1 MDTRDTRN
9 TPQPASRPAPALTGV
24 RRVLR
29 QPAVLVWLA
38 FLLIC
43 AVVISRTTFTADLSA
58 FLPRS
63 PSAGQR
69 VLVDQLRDGLVSRL
83 ILVGIEG
90 GDPAGRAA
98 VSKRMAASLRG
109 DTQFASVNNGEP
121 VSEERD
127 QRFIFEHRYVL
138 SPLVTPERFSAAGL
152 HQALGD
158 SLDLLGSSAGMFAKD
173 LLPHDPTGEVT
184 TLVSRLDSD
193 AQPASQDGVWASRD
207 GQRAVLV
214 VQTAGAGSDTDA
226 QARAMSAVQ
235 SAFDAA
241 AKTAPDAA
249 PESDPNAAPNAAAYH
264 LVMTGPGVF
273 SVETREN
280 IKHDVARLSAVSIV
294 LIIALLLVV
303 YRSPLALVL
312 GLLPVLS
319 GVAAGLASV
328 SLAFGT
334 VHGLTLGFGTTLIGE
349 AVDYSIYLFV
359 QSSQVQGR
367 WRGVTSANA
376 PVHDPA
382 ADSLRTWI
390 ATYWPTIRLGVL
402 TSICGFASML
412 FSGFPGLVQLGL
424 YSIAGLTTAALVTRF
439 VLPHLRGARFAIRD
453 VSRLAAT
460 LARLTRAAPRLR
472 GALVVLLIAAV
483 AALAF
488 HREHLWSH
496 ELSALS
502 PVSRQSTSL
511 DESLRADL
519 GAPDVRYL
527 VVISGASQ
535 EAVLEGAEKVSA
547 QLQPL
552 VDNGTLAGYGSPALF
567 LPSLAAQRV
576 RLASLPPADV
586 LAERMRAAVADQS
599 ISVKA
604 DAFAP
609 FIADVQAARQ
619 QPPLQRADLRGTSM
633 ALAVDAL
640 LTQRDGRWTAML
652 SLRAPEHTPP
662 ATAAA
667 AARGTAVGVAT
678 IPPDQSSLNADKIRA
693 AVAQAQVP
701 DALFVDMKAEA
712 DSLYINY
719 VREDIH
725 LSLAGLAA
733 IVVLLLIALRS
744 PRAVARTLA
753 PLVAAVLVVSAGLA
767 VAGEQLTILHLIGML
782 LIVAV
787 GSNYALFFNRPA
799 HGTHDARGAGSASG
813 NAAGNLAGTAF
824 GSALATA
831 SDTPGIAPQTLVSL
845 LIANLATVAGFGLLA
860 LARVPLLKAFGLTV
874 GPGAILALLFS
885 AILAPAVKRATAS
898 SVAERRSGER
908 A

>member
-1 MDTRDTRN
+1 MREPLSAGSSQR
-9 TPQPASRPAPALTGV
+9 GIG
-24 RRVLR
+24 RVLKQR
-29 QPAVLVWLA
+29 AVLVWLV
-38 FLLIC
+38 FLLAC

-90 GDPAGRAA
+90 GDPAARATL
-98 VSKRMAASLRG
+98 SRDMAAALRG
-109 DTQFASVNNGEP
+109 DAQFASVNNGEP
-121 VSEERD
+121 VSEARD
-127 QRFIFEHRYVL
+127 QQFIFAHRYVL
-138 SPLVTPERFSAAGL
+138 SPAVTPERFSADGL

-158 SLDLLGSSAGMFAKD
+158 SLDLLGSSAGMFTKD
-173 LLPHDPTGEVT
+173 LLPHDPTGEVA
-184 TLVSRLDSD
+184 TLVNRLDSG
-193 AQPASQDGVWASRD
+193 AQPSSQDGVWASRD
-207 GQRAVLV
+207 GKRAVLV
-214 VQTAGAGSDTDA
+214 VQTTGAGSDTDA
-226 QARAMSAVQ
+226 QARAMATVQ
-235 SAFDAA
+235 HAFD
-241 AKTAPDAA
+241 TATRAL
-249 PESDPNAAPNAAAYH
+249 PNPASYR
-264 LVMTGPGVF
+264 LLMTGPGVF
-273 SVETREN
+273 SVETRDN
-280 IKHDVARLSAVSIV
+280 IRHDVARLSAVSLV
-294 LIIALLLVV
+294 LIVALLLVV
-303 YRSPLALVL
+303 YRSPFTLVL

-319 GVAAGLASV
+319 GVAAGLGAV

-334 VHGLTLGFGTTLIGE
+334 VHGITLGFGTTLIGE

-359 QSSQVQGR
+359 QSSRMQTRDTAASAAGSSSV
-367 WRGVTSANA
+367 RG
-376 PVHDPA
+376 DA
-382 ADSLRTWI
+382 ALREWI

-453 VSRLAAT
+453 VAPLGARLASITA
-460 LARLTRAAPRLR
+460 AAPRLR
-472 GALVVLLIAAV
+472 WPLVALLV
-483 AALAF
+483 ASVATLVF
-488 HREHLWSH
+488 HRQHVWSH

-502 PVSRQSTSL
+502 PVSRQSQAL
-511 DESLRADL
+511 DESLRADV

-535 EAVLEGAEKVSA
+535 EAVLEGAEKVST

-552 VDNGTLAGYGSPALF
+552 VDKGVLAGYESPALY
-567 LPSLAAQRV
+567 LPSVAAQRA

-586 LAERMRAAVADQS
+586 LTARMHEAVANQA
-599 ISVKA
+599 ISVKPE
-604 DAFAP
+604 AFAP

-619 QPPLQRADLRGTSM
+619 QPLLQRADLRGTSM

-640 LTQRDGRWTAML
+640 LTERAGRWSAML
-652 SLRAPEHTPP
+652 SLRAPDHAPDS
-662 ATAAA
+662 AHNAAHASTADE
-667 AARGTAVGVAT
+667 
-678 IPPDQSSLNADKIRA
+678 PSLDANTIRA
-693 AVAQAQVP
+693 AVASARVP

-712 DSLYINY
+712 DRLYINY

-725 LSLAGLAA
+725 LSLAGLGA

-744 PRAVARTLA
+744 PQAVVRTLA

-767 VAGEQLTILHLIGML
+767 LAGEQLTILHLIGML

-787 GSNYALFFNRPA
+787 GSNYALFFNKPN
-799 HGTHDARGAGSASG
+799 HDASG
-813 NAAGNLAGTAF
+813 L
-824 GSALATA
+824 
-831 SDTPGIAPQTLVSL
+831 PRIAPQTLVSL

-885 AILAPAVKRATAS
+885 AILAPAFTRVKAP
-898 SVAERRSGER
+898 VPAERRSGER
-908 A
+908 V

>member
-1 MDTRDTRN
+1 MQIQRRT
-9 TPQPASRPAPALTGV
+9 QRPAQHPAQHPV
-24 RRVLR
+24 NPPPDARPALR
-29 QPAVLVWLA
+29 QPAVLAWLA

-43 AVVISRTTFTADLSA
+43 AVVIARTSFTADLSA

-98 VSKRMAASLRG
+98 LSKRMAASLRG
-109 DTQFASVNNGEP
+109 NGQFASVNNGEP

-127 QRFIFEHRYVL
+127 QRFIFEHRYLL
-138 SPLVTPERFSAAGL
+138 SPLVTPARFSAAGL
-152 HQALGD
+152 HQALGE
-158 SLDLLGSSAGMFAKD
+158 SLELLGSSAGMFAKD

-184 TLVSRLDSD
+184 ALVNRLDSG
-193 AQPASQDGVWASRD
+193 AQPVSQDGVWASRD
-207 GQRAVLV
+207 GRRAVLV

-226 QARAMSAVQ
+226 QARAMAAVQ

-241 AKTAPDAA
+241 AQ
-249 PESDPNAAPNAAAYH
+249 AAPNAPTYH
-264 LVMTGPGVF
+264 LLMTGPGVF
-273 SVETREN
+273 SVQTRDN

-294 LIIALLLVV
+294 LIVALLLVV

-359 QSSQVQGR
+359 QSSQIQDARPGIAQADNS
-367 WRGVTSANA
+367 GS
-376 PVHDPA
+376 PA
-382 ADSLRTWI
+382 HSLREWI
-390 ATYWPTIRLGVL
+390 RQYWPTIRLGVL

-424 YSIAGLTTAALVTRF
+424 YSIAGLTAAALVTRF
-439 VLPHLRGARFAIRD
+439 VLPHLRGVRFAIRD
-453 VSRLAAT
+453 VSGLAAT
-460 LARLTRAAPRLR
+460 LARLTAAAPRLR
-472 GALVVLLIAAV
+472 GALIVLLIAAV
-483 AALAF
+483 ATLAL
-488 HREHLWSH
+488 HRQHVWSH
-496 ELSALS
+496 ELSSLS
-502 PVSRQSTSL
+502 PVSSKSEAL
-511 DESLRADL
+511 DESLRADV

-527 VVISGASQ
+527 VVISGATQ
-535 EAVLEGAEKVSA
+535 ESVLEGAEKVST

-552 VDNGTLAGYGSPALF
+552 VDAGVLAGYESPALY
-567 LPSLAAQRV
+567 LPSLAAQRA

-586 LAERMRAAVADQS
+586 LRQRMQAAVADQPVP
-599 ISVKA
+599 VKP

-609 FIADVQAARQ
+609 FIADVQAARE

-633 ALAVDAL
+633 ELAVDAL
-640 LTQRDGRWTAML
+640 LTQRDGRWNAML
-652 SLRAPEHTPP
+652 SLRAPAHATQAAQPMTAIDNP
-662 ATAAA
+662 A
-667 AARGTAVGVAT
+667 
-678 IPPDQSSLNADKIRA
+678 DQSSLDADRIRA

-712 DSLYINY
+712 DRLYVNY

-725 LSLAGLAA
+725 LSLAGLAG

-744 PRAVARTLA
+744 PQAVARTLA
-753 PLVAAVLVVSAGLA
+753 PLLAAVLVVSAGLA
-767 VAGEQLTILHLIGML
+767 MAGEPLTILHLIGML

-787 GSNYALFFNRPA
+787 GSNYALFFNKPGRRS
-799 HGTHDARGAGSASG
+799 HE
-813 NAAGNLAGTAF
+813 
-824 GSALATA
+824 TA
-831 SDTPGIAPQTLVSL
+831 STAGITGIAPQTLVSL

-885 AILAPAVKRATAS
+885 AILAPAITRDTAPSMAARS
-898 SVAERRSGER
+898 SRERV
-908 A
+908 

>member
-1 MDTRDTRN
+1 MREPLSAGT
-9 TPQPASRPAPALTGV
+9 SRQGLG
-24 RRVLR
+24 RLLR
-29 QPAVLVWLA
+29 QPALLAWLV
-38 FLLIC
+38 FLLAC
-43 AVVISRTTFTADLSA
+43 ATVISRTTFTADLSA

-90 GDPAGRAA
+90 GNAGAGATKGAAANAATNAATAAATRAA
-98 VSKRMAASLRG
+98 ISRQMAAVLRG
-109 DTQFASVNNGEP
+109 DAQFASVNNGEP
-121 VSEERD
+121 VSEARD
-127 QRFIFEHRYVL
+127 QQFIFEHRYQL
-138 SPLVTPERFSAAGL
+138 SPGVTPQRFSAAGL

-173 LLPHDPTGEVT
+173 LLPRDPTGEVA
-184 TLVSRLDSD
+184 TLVDRLDSG

-207 GQRAVLV
+207 GKRAVLV
-214 VQTAGAGSDTDA
+214 VQTTGAGSDTDA
-226 QARAMSAVQ
+226 QAHAMATLQ
-235 SAFDAA
+235 RAFDAA
-241 AKTAPDAA
+241 TRTVPSPA
-249 PESDPNAAPNAAAYH
+249 SYH
-264 LVMTGPGVF
+264 LLMTGPGVF
-273 SVETREN
+273 SVETRDN
-280 IKHDVARLSAVSIV
+280 IKHDVARLSAVSLLLIV
-294 LIIALLLVV
+294 ALLMVV
-303 YRSPLALVL
+303 YRSPLTLVL

-319 GVAAGLASV
+319 GVAAGLAAV

-334 VHGLTLGFGTTLIGE
+334 VHGITLGFGTTLIGE

-359 QSSQVQGR
+359 QSSRSQA
-367 WRGVTSANA
+367 RGAL
-376 PVHDPA
+376 PA
-382 ADSLRTWI
+382 ASAASARDDLALREWI
-390 ATYWPTIRLGVL
+390 AVYWPTIRLGVL
-402 TSICGFASML
+402 TSVCGFASML

-453 VSRLAAT
+453 LAPLGARLARITA
-460 LARLTRAAPRLR
+460 AAPRLR
-472 GALVVLLIAAV
+472 WPLAVLLGASV
-483 AALAF
+483 VTLGL
-488 HREHLWSH
+488 HRQHLWSH
-496 ELSALS
+496 ELAALS
-502 PVSRQSTSL
+502 PVSLQSLAL

-552 VDNGTLAGYGSPALF
+552 VDKGVLAGYESPALY
-567 LPSLAAQRV
+567 LPSVAAQRA

-586 LAERMRAAVADQS
+586 LAARMRSAVANQS
-599 ISVKA
+599 ISVKP

-619 QPPLQRADLRGTSM
+619 QPLLQRADLHGTSM

-640 LTQRDGRWTAML
+640 LTGRAGRWSAML
-652 SLRAPEHTPP
+652 SLRAPASQPNNPPSIHADTPDEP
-662 ATAAA
+662 SLDAD
-667 AARGTAVGVAT
+667 T
-678 IPPDQSSLNADKIRA
+678 IRN
-693 AVAQAQVP
+693 AVARAQVP
-701 DALFVDMKAEA
+701 NALFVDMKAEA
-712 DSLYINY
+712 DRLYTNY

-744 PRAVARTLA
+744 LQAVARTLA

-767 VAGEQLTILHLIGML
+767 LAGEQLTILHLIGML

-787 GSNYALFFNRPA
+787 GSNYALFFNKPKHTSTA
-799 HGTHDARGAGSASG
+799 ARAAS
-813 NAAGNLAGTAF
+813 
-824 GSALATA
+824 
-831 SDTPGIAPQTLVSL
+831 GIAPQTLVSL

-874 GPGAILALLFS
+874 GPGAILALVFS
-885 AILAPAVKRATAS
+885 AILAPAITRATTPTR
-898 SVAERRSGER
+898 AEQPSGER
-908 A
+908 V

>member
-1 MDTRDTRN
+1 MQPDTSRDAARGVARAQHSQQSQ
-9 TPQPASRPAPALTGV
+9 QPRAAGG
-24 RRVLR
+24 VLR
-29 QPAVLVWLA
+29 QRAVLLWLA
-38 FLLIC
+38 FLLVC

-69 VLVDQLRDGLVSRL
+69 VLVEQLRDGLVSRL
-83 ILVGIEG
+83 ILVGIDG

-98 VSKRMAASLRG
+98 LSKQMAASLRG

-138 SPLVTPERFSAAGL
+138 SPLVTPQRFSAAGL

-184 TLVSRLDSD
+184 ALVSRLDSG
-193 AQPASQDGVWASRD
+193 AQPVSQDGVWASRD
-207 GQRAVLV
+207 GRRAVLV

-226 QARAMSAVQ
+226 QAQAMTAVQ
-235 SAFDAA
+235 RAFDAA
-241 AKTAPDAA
+241 VKTTTANGA
-249 PESDPNAAPNAAAYH
+249 STYH
-264 LVMTGPGVF
+264 LQMTGPGVF
-273 SVETREN
+273 SVETRDN
-280 IKHDVARLSAVSIV
+280 IKHDVRRLSAISIL
-294 LIIALLLVV
+294 LIVALLLVV

-319 GVAAGLASV
+319 GVAAGLAAV

-359 QSSQVQGR
+359 QSSQVQGAR
-367 WRGVTSANA
+367 RGVA
-376 PVHDPA
+376 PGA
-382 ADSLRTWI
+382 SSDSLRQWI
-390 ATYWPTIRLGVL
+390 RLYWPTIRLGVM

-439 VLPHLRGARFAIRD
+439 VLPHLRGTRFAIRD
-453 VSRLAAT
+453 VSALAAR
-460 LARLTRAAPRLR
+460 LARLTAAAPRLR
-472 GALVVLLIAAV
+472 GALMVLLIAAV
-483 AALAF
+483 ATLAL
-488 HREHLWSH
+488 HRQDIWSH

-502 PVSRQSTSL
+502 PVSKQSTAL
-511 DESLRADL
+511 DASLRADV

-535 EAVLEGAEKVSA
+535 ESVLEGAERVAA

-552 VDNGTLAGYGSPALF
+552 VDAGVLAGYESPALY
-567 LPSLAAQRV
+567 LPSLAAQRA
-576 RLASLPPADV
+576 RLASLPAADV
-586 LAERMRAAVADQS
+586 LTQRLRDAVVGQS
-599 ISVKA
+599 ISVKPE
-604 DAFAP
+604 AFAP
-609 FIADVQAARQ
+609 FVADVESARQ
-619 QPPLQRADLRGTSM
+619 QPPLQRADLHGTSM

-640 LTQRDGRWTAML
+640 LTQRDGRWNAML
-652 SLRAPEHTPP
+652 SLLAPEHAAGAMQNTTQN
-662 ATAAA
+662 AAQNTAPTHS
-667 AARGTAVGVAT
+667 TA
-678 IPPDQSSLNADKIRA
+678 DQSSLDADKIRA
-693 AVAQAQVP
+693 AVAQAHVP

-712 DSLYINY
+712 DRLYINY

-744 PRAVARTLA
+744 PLAVARTLA
-753 PLVAAVLVVSAGLA
+753 PLLAAVLVVCAGLA
-767 VAGEQLTILHLIGML
+767 LAGEPLTILHLIGML

-787 GSNYALFFNRPA
+787 GSNYALFFNKP
-799 HGTHDARGAGSASG
+799 GS
-813 NAAGNLAGTAF
+813 
-824 GSALATA
+824 GSHHIA
-831 SDTPGIAPQTLVSL
+831 SDSATPDSQGIAPLTLVSL

-885 AILAPAVKRATAS
+885 AILAPTMTRAVAPATA
-898 SVAERRSGER
+898 ARRKEQRFTGENAGGEPR
-908 A
+908 TGDNA